1 MKKMAYVVCC
11 GSLWVADYNLPII
24 TDGSLIDARLSYL
37 FKNAELIENFNI
49 ASEVANSLSGT
60 VKAIYIDGLD
70 RGGE

>member
-11 GSLWVADYNLPII
+11 GSLWVANYNFSIL
-24 TDGSLIDARLSYL
+24 TDGSLIDAQLSYL
-37 FKNAELIENFNI
+37 FDDAKLIDNFNV

-70 RGGE
+70 RGDD